1 MASSCMS
8 FVNHAECAFGYRILQ
23 RVFFILGIF
32 ILAHLI
38 NSLFISFTNFR
49 RVNRF
54 YGDYMR
60 LLAWQIFSNPM
71 KFLLRLS
78 ESLARKSVQPNSWG
92 VWSPCQHIRWLAF
105 VFCVSATVTDQ
116 FGHSCVINICNRA
129 IKLQNCSFEL
139 PFLNF
144 WPHNYKKWLS

>member
-1 MASSCMS
+1 MCLCTCLSNLYTGTALFDYRCYKVYKVLIK
-8 FVNHAECAFGYRILQ
+8 FV
-23 RVFFILGIF
+23 
-32 ILAHLI
+32 
-38 NSLFISFTNFR
+38 SFTNFR
-49 RVNRF
+49 RVNRC

-78 ESLARKSVQPNSWG
+78 ESLTRKSVQPNSWG

-116 FGHSCVINICNRA
+116 FGHTCVINICNRA
-129 IKLQNCSFEL
+129 IKLQNCSLEL

-144 WPHNYKKWLS
+144 WP